1 MQKSSREQATAISR
15 WERVAKIGEVM
26 SIKTII
32 FGLLL
37 VLVTLMF
44 VMMVGA
50 VIMDEE
56 DGEEGDSD

>member
-1 MQKSSREQATAISR
+1 
-15 WERVAKIGEVM
+15 M